1 VVASFTAATV
11 GVYVFADHQFA
22 QIIDRSQRAAFSEK
36 ISSILHS
43 LAETERRLHFTG
55 MPEAYEK
62 GFQEFFLERFRQEYF
77 DEASASHPFLM
88 KRDGTC
94 LAHPRCSPEQF
105 FSEQSFLASL
115 LTQRA
120 GEFEHT
126 QNGRRYWTLFETFEP
141 WDWIVGYSIP
151 TDVKYADVLAFRAAL
166 VSIMVGFMTAAALFV
181 ALVAGR
187 FVRPVKKLTETAEK
201 IAAGDLDT
209 PMDISARG
217 EVGMLAK
224 SFAKMRD
231 GLAEKMDDLSRK
243 NFALEREMEQR
254 REIQSALSESE
265 ERYRATFDQAPVGIA
280 SYKLDGRYFRV
291 NRHLCKILG
300 YTQEELLKTDV
311 WQITHPLDLDISRDC
326 VRRLYSGQSQV
337 CFMEKRYLKK
347 DGHIVWAN
355 VTISVL
361 KDEQDKPKNL
371 IAVVEDITERRRAAK
386 EKKRLE
392 ERLQEAQK
400 LEALGTLAGG
410 IAHDFNNL
418 LMSIQGNISLLLL
431 SPQTPEPVKN
441 RLKNIET
448 HIQDA
453 TGLTRQLLG
462 LAQGGKFS
470 VDATNVNQ
478 LVQKTAAMF
487 GRTRKEI
494 SLHLDLAAQ
503 SLAQVDRGQ
512 VEQVLLNLLVNAWQA
527 MPGGGQIFIS
537 CKDTILNS
545 SFANPLDCAPGHY
558 VEIKVAD
565 TGCGMD
571 SSTLKKIFDPFF
583 TTKDK
588 ARGTGLGLSSANGI
602 VKNHGGCISVESQ
615 PGKGSTFR
623 VFLPASPESGPV
635 KDAQPL
641 GNMPGEIVE
650 YGTETILL
658 VDDEKDVRETVRD
671 LLTGL
676 GYTVLEAQTPEK
688 ALGLYIQNMNAIAL
702 VILDMVM
709 PKMSGVEV
717 FDKIRQANP
726 KAKVLLFSGYSLN
739 EQAERIMQRGCNGF
753 IQKPV
758 NLVQLSTKIREV
770 LKASD

>member
-1 VVASFTAATV
+1 
-11 GVYVFADHQFA
+11 VFADRQFSH
-22 QIIDRSQRAAFSEK
+22 IIDRSQHAAFSEK

-43 LAETERRLHFTG
+43 LAESDRRLHFTG

-62 GFQEFFLERFRQEYF
+62 GFQEFFLDRFRQEYF
-77 DEASASHPFLM
+77 AENSVSHPFII
-88 KRDGTC
+88 KKDGTC
-94 LAHPRCSPEQF
+94 LAHPRCSPEGF
-105 FSEQSFLASL
+105 FNQQSFLDPL
-115 LTQRA
+115 LTQQA

-126 QNGRRYWTLFETFEP
+126 LNGRRYWTLFETFEP
-141 WDWIVGYSIP
+141 WGWVVGYSIP
-151 TDVKYADVLAFRAAL
+151 TDAKYADVLAFRAAL
-166 VSIMVGFMTAAALFV
+166 VSIMVAFMTAAALFV

-187 FVRPVKKLTETAEK
+187 FVRPVKRLTETAEK
-201 IAAGDLDT
+201 IAAGDLDAPLET
-209 PMDISARG
+209 GARG
-217 EVGMLAK
+217 EVEVLST
-224 SFAKMRD
+224 SFARMRD
-231 GLAEKMDDLSRK
+231 SLVEKMDDLSRK
-243 NFALEREMEQR
+243 NLALEREMEER
-254 REIQSALSESE
+254 RKIQSALSESE

-280 SYKLDGRYFRV
+280 SYRLDGRYFRV
-291 NRHLCKILG
+291 NQRLSRILG
-300 YTQEELLKTDV
+300 YTEEELLKTDV
-311 WQITHPLDLDISRDC
+311 WQITHPLDLDMSREC
-326 VRRLYSGQSQV
+326 VRQLYSGQNQA
-337 CFMEKRYLKK
+337 CFLEKRYLKK
-347 DGHIVWAN
+347 DGRIVWAN

-361 KDEQDKPKNL
+361 KDENEKPKNL

-392 ERLQEAQK
+392 ERLNEAQK

-431 SPQTPEPVKN
+431 SPQLPQPVN
-441 RLKNIET
+441 ERLKNMET

-470 VDATNVNQ
+470 VADTNVNQ
-478 LVQKTAAMF
+478 LVEKTAAMF

-494 SLHLDLAAQ
+494 SIHLNLTAQ
-503 SLAQVDRGQ
+503 KTAQVDRGQ

-527 MPGGGQIFIS
+527 MPGGGQIFVF
-537 CKDTILNS
+537 CRDTVLDE
-545 SFANPLDCAPGHY
+545 SFAGPLGCKSGNF
-558 VEIKVAD
+558 VEIEVTD

-571 SSTLKKIFDPFF
+571 PSTLKRIFDPFF

-602 VKNHGGCISVESQ
+602 VKNHGGCITVESQ

-623 VFLPASPESGPV
+623 VFLPASQEPAADKKASGQLQTPR
-635 KDAQPL
+635 
-641 GNMPGEIVE
+641 EILE

-671 LLTGL
+671 LLKGL

-688 ALGLYIQNMNAIAL
+688 ALEIYLQHIDSIAL

-709 PKMSGVEV
+709 PRMSGVEL
-717 FDKIRQANP
+717 FDKIRQVNP
-726 KAKVLLFSGYSLN
+726 KAKILLFSGYSLN
-739 EQAERIMQRGCNGF
+739 EQAESIMQKGCNGF

-758 NLVQLSTKIREV
+758 NILELSGKIRQV
-770 LKASD
+770 IKA